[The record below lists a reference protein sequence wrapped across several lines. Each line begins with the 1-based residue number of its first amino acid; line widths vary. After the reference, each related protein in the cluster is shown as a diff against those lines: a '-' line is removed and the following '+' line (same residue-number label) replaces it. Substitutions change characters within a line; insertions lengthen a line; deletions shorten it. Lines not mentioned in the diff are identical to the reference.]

1 MAWRLLLNAARDTS
15 TQGADLGS
23 TSGLAGCV
31 AMFDSAVI
39 EANLVLA
46 APLSTSNLKDLSAA
60 YAGRLPALKTR
71 NATETTV
78 APTPSTAPLHS
89 SDPSISLQER
99 DLWNPSLF
107 YRV

>member
-60 YAGRLPALKTR
+60 HVWPKKTKR
-71 NATETTV
+71 NGNDRCADAV
-78 APTPSTAPLHS
+78 ICSLSQLGPIDQHARKGPL
-89 SDPSISLQER
+89 
-99 DLWNPSLF
+99 NPSLF